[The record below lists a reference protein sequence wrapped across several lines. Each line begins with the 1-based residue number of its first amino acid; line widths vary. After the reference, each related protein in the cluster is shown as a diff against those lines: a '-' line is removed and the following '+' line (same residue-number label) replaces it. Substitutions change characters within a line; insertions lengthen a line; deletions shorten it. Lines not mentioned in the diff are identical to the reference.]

1 MKNTKTTPANP
12 LVQKYA
18 SARSNLMLMLAL
30 TALNIVLLIVEA
42 DYMLLFSATIPYV
55 ASIYAMIYGMVP
67 GGESYMYAAISVA
80 AVCLVLYLIC
90 WLLSKK
96 NVTWMIVAF
105 VLFILDT
112 VYMAYFYISASD
124 ASGILD
130 VLIHALV
137 LYYLFVGVK
146 SGLELKKQ
154 PEEVV
159 EVSATVAERDSAY
172 TNNTDIQ

>member
-96 NVTWMIVAF
+96 NVTWMCCAPNC
-105 VLFILDT
+105 T
-112 VYMAYFYISASD
+112 
-124 ASGILD
+124 
-130 VLIHALV
+130 
-137 LYYLFVGVK
+137 
-146 SGLELKKQ
+146 
-154 PEEVV
+154 
-159 EVSATVAERDSAY
+159 DS
-172 TNNTDIQ
+172 TKTHLMV